1 MDFTNRTSRPQQPGE
16 GPGSVDNSPSG
27 VKNTKSGKEGVFSR
41 FRKHALLN
49 ITYLGLLL
57 SITVVMVGV
66 LLALFFFEGNREDKY
81 VDTTKHQAIFLNNGQ
96 VYFGNITDL
105 NKEFLTMSN
114 IYYLRVN
121 QQVQP
126 GQQASQNDVS
136 LVKLGCELHGPQDIM
151 VVNRDQITFWENLK
165 DDGQVTTAIAEYV
178 KANPDG
184 QDCSK
189 PQQQQG
195 AEGSSTTEEPST
207 NGSDGGSTETP
218 SLPTDDSDSDSS
230 TNDGGTSSGN
240 TGTEDN

>member
-1 MDFTNRTSRPQQPGE
+1 MDFSNRSSRPQQPGA
-16 GPGSVDNSPSG
+16 GPGGIDSTPTG
-27 VKNTKSGKEGVFSR
+27 VKNTKSGKEGVFRR

-81 VDTTKHQAIFLNNGQ
+81 VDPTKHQAIFLNNGQ
-96 VYFGNITDL
+96 VYFGSITDL
-105 NKEFLTMSN
+105 NQEFLTLSN

-136 LVKLGCELHGPQDIM
+136 LVKLGCELHGPQDVM

-165 DDGQVTTAIAEYV
+165 EDGQVATAIAEYI
-178 KANPDG
+178 KANPEG
-184 QDCSK
+184 QDCS
-189 PQQQQG
+189 QQQQG
-195 AEGSSTTEEPST
+195 AESSSSTEPST
-207 NGSDGGSTETP
+207 DSSDTSDDASTDTPAGGST
-218 SLPTDDSDSDSS
+218 TDPDTS
-230 TNDGGTSSGN
+230 TTGGGSSGN

>member
-1 MDFTNRTSRPQQPGE
+1 MDFTNRTSRPGQPGA
-16 GPGSVDNSPSG
+16 GPENSDSAPGG
-27 VKNTKSGKEGVFSR
+27 VKNTKPSKLGR
-41 FRKHALLN
+41 FKKHALLN

-81 VDTTKHQAIFLNNGQ
+81 VDDSKHQAIFLNNGQ

-105 NKEFLTMSN
+105 NKDFLTLSG

-126 GQQASQNDVS
+126 DQQATQNDVS

-151 VVNRDQITFWENLK
+151 VVNRDQVTFWENLK
-165 DDGQVTTAIAEYV
+165 DDGQVATAIAEYV

-184 QDCSK
+184 QDCSQN
-189 PQQQQG
+189 QQQQTP
-195 AEGSSTTEEPST
+195 AESTTTPPSDGSGTGSDTSTEPDTPTSSPST
-207 NGSDGGSTETP
+207 GTGNGSEENTGST
-218 SLPTDDSDSDSS
+218 
-230 TNDGGTSSGN
+230 GN
-240 TGTEDN
+240 